1 MAEPDVSIVIPTHN
15 RVRRL
20 ESTLNL
26 CLGEGD
32 GFNIEV
38 IVVND
43 GSSDGT
49 REYLDQVDD
58 RRVRTIH
65 QSAQGA
71 QVARNKGM
79 TAAKGEYI
87 KFLDDDD
94 RLAPEALGHEL
105 NMLRQ
110 SSACVSYGAV
120 QIELMDG
127 STYVR
132 IPSEEG
138 DLVTGLMRN
147 QVAAHPHAFL
157 YHRDAL
163 KGIRWNENLSYY
175 QDTDFIFRVSSRGVS
190 SVRIP
195 ETVALHYQ
203 HDDGRIS
210 DRKQDAP
217 VVEQQRRRVE
227 TVLRSLRT
235 LEEHD
240 ALRPMHR
247 TAAAEG
253 IWRWAYMA
261 APYDFAFFQE
271 AAEKANDID
280 PEFTPPRDRALLS
293 WFDRLVGPVA
303 TEALINPLRRSKQ
316 FFYGR

>member
-20 ESTLNL
+20 ERALNH
-26 CLGEGD
+26 CLGEYD

-43 GSSDGT
+43 GSNDGT

-58 RRVRTIH
+58 CRVRTIH

-79 TAAKGEYI
+79 TAANGEYI

-94 RLAPEALGHEL
+94 RPAPEALGHEL
-105 NMLRQ
+105 NTLRQ
-110 SSACVSYGAV
+110 SSASVSYGAV
-120 QIELMDG
+120 QIELTDG

-132 IPSEEG
+132 VPSKEG

-147 QVAAHPHAFL
+147 EVAAHPHAFL

-163 KGIRWNENLSYY
+163 KGIRWDEDLYYY
-175 QDTDFIFRVSSRGVS
+175 QDTDFVFRVSSRGVS
-190 SVRIP
+190 AVRIP

-240 ALRPMHR
+240 ALCPMHR

-261 APYDFAFFQE
+261 APYDFSFFRE
-271 AAEKANDID
+271 AVAKAKTID
-280 PEFTPPRDRALLS
+280 PEFTPPRDRPLLAMC
-293 WFDRLVGPVA
+293 DRVVGPVV

-316 FFYGR
+316 FFYG